1 MYRREYTSDWDFRDS
16 NTKEYTHCYHNYP
29 AMMIPQIARR
39 LICDFAPEGSVSMIL
54 DPYMGSGTTLVE
66 AAIKG
71 IDSVGIDVNPLARFI
86 AEVKT
91 TKFNINEVEESFN
104 YILRKIDSFDISAW
118 KHVET
123 DFKHITKHDY
133 WYSKENLIKLKY
145 LSSVI
150 DSMEFAAT
158 KSFFNLALAET
169 IRDVSFTRNGEFKRY
184 RIEANKIPT
193 YNPNPF
199 VLIADKIK
207 RNLDGLNNFLKDA
220 SEFTVN
226 ISDCNSV
233 YEIPHSLLAKESV
246 DMVVTSPP
254 YGDSRTTVAYGQF
267 SRWAGEWFRFPNAK
281 NIDRTLMGGMPKKID
296 SIDTVALATEL
307 EQIKQSDIKR
317 YYEVTT
323 FLDEYSRSIENVAG
337 VIRKGGR
344 VCYVVG
350 NRTVKDVQ
358 IPLDYFTAEIFEKH
372 GFKHEITYVRS
383 IPNKRMPSKTSP
395 SNKKGANVSTMTE
408 EYIVIMT
415 KL

>member
-66 AAIKG
+66 AAIKV

-118 KHVET
+118 KYVET

-307 EQIKQSDIKR
+307 EQVKQSDIKR
-317 YYEVTT
+317 YYEVNT

-337 VIRKGGR
+337 VIRKGG
-344 VCYVVG
+344 
-350 NRTVKDVQ
+350 
-358 IPLDYFTAEIFEKH
+358 
-372 GFKHEITYVRS
+372 
-383 IPNKRMPSKTSP
+383 
-395 SNKKGANVSTMTE
+395 
-408 EYIVIMT
+408 
-415 KL
+415 

>member
-1 MYRREYTSDWDFRDS
+1 
-16 NTKEYTHCYHNYP
+16 
-29 AMMIPQIARR
+29 MIPQIARK
-39 LICDFAPEGSVSMIL
+39 LICDFAPDDTLKMIL

-71 IDSVGIDVNPLARFI
+71 INSVGIDINPLARFI

-91 TKFNINEVEESFN
+91 TKFSIKAIEESFK
-104 YILRKIDSFDISAW
+104 YILEKINNFDINDW
-118 KHVET
+118 KYVET
-123 DFKHITKHDY
+123 DFDHITKHDY

-145 LSSVI
+145 LSSIINSLEIV
-150 DSMEFAAT
+150 ET
-158 KSFFNLALAET
+158 KPFFNLALAEI

-184 RIEANKIPT
+184 RIDAEKIPT

-199 VLIADKIK
+199 TLIVDKVK
-207 RNLDGLNNFLKDA
+207 RNMDGLNDFLKDA
-220 SEFTVN
+220 SKFTVN

-233 YEIPHSLLAKESV
+233 DKIPSSLLAKNSV

-267 SRWAGEWFRFPNAK
+267 SRWASEWFKFPNAK
-281 NIDRTLMGGMPKKID
+281 NIDRTLMGGIPKKIE
-296 SIDTVALATEL
+296 SIDTLALAKEL
-307 EQIKQSDIKR
+307 ELIKQSDVKR
-317 YYEVTT
+317 YYEVVT
-323 FLDEYSRSIENVAG
+323 FLDEYAQSIKNVAD
-337 VIRKGGR
+337 VVRQGGR

-350 NRTVKDVQ
+350 NRTVKEVQ
-358 IPLDYFTAEIFEKH
+358 IPLDYFTAEMFEKN

>member
-1 MYRREYTSDWDFRDS
+1 MYKREYTSNWDFREA

-29 AMMIPQIARR
+29 AMMIPQIARK
-39 LICDFAPEGSVSMIL
+39 LIWEFAPDDSLKLIL

-71 IDSVGIDVNPLARFI
+71 VDSIGIDINPLARFI

-91 TKFNINEVEESFN
+91 TKYNIKEIEESFK
-104 YILRKIDSFDISAW
+104 YILTGIDNFKINDWEYLESDFD
-118 KHVET
+118 HL
-123 DFKHITKHDY
+123 TKHDY
-133 WYSKENLIKLKY
+133 WYSKENLVKLKY
-145 LSSVI
+145 LSSII
-150 DSMEFAAT
+150 DKLETHST
-158 KSFFNLALAET
+158 KSFFNLALAEI

-184 RIEANKIPT
+184 RIEADKIPT

-199 VLIADKIK
+199 ILIVDKVK
-207 RNLDGLNNFLKDA
+207 RNMDGLKDFVKATSNFKAD
-220 SEFTVN
+220 

-233 YEIPHSLLAKESV
+233 HEMPNNLLGNRSV

-267 SRWAGEWFRFPNAK
+267 SRWASEWFKFPNAK
-281 NIDRTLMGGMPKKID
+281 NIDRTLMGGIPQKIEA
-296 SIDTVALATEL
+296 IETQALAKEL
-307 EQIKQSDIKR
+307 ALIKESDIKR
-317 YYEVTT
+317 YYEVVT
-323 FLDEYSRSIENVAG
+323 FLDEYSKSIMNVAN
-337 VIRKGGR
+337 VVRKGGR

-350 NRTVKDVQ
+350 NRTVKEVQ
-358 IPLDYFTAEIFEKH
+358 IPLDYFTAEMFEKN

-408 EYIVIMT
+408 EYILIMT

>member
-1 MYRREYTSDWDFRDS
+1 
-16 NTKEYTHCYHNYP
+16 
-29 AMMIPQIARR
+29 
-39 LICDFAPEGSVSMIL
+39 
-54 DPYMGSGTTLVE
+54 MGSGTTLVE

-118 KHVET
+118 KYVET

-184 RIEANKIPT
+184 RFEANKIPT

>member
-1 MYRREYTSDWDFRDS
+1 
-16 NTKEYTHCYHNYP
+16 
-29 AMMIPQIARR
+29 MMIPQIARK
-39 LICDFAPEGSVSMIL
+39 LICDFAPDDTLKMIL

-71 IDSVGIDVNPLARFI
+71 INSVGIDINPLARFI

-91 TKFNINEVEESFN
+91 TKFSIKAIEESFK
-104 YILRKIDSFDISAW
+104 YILEKINNFDINDW
-118 KHVET
+118 KYVET
-123 DFKHITKHDY
+123 DFDHITKHDY

-145 LSSVI
+145 LSSIINSLEIV
-150 DSMEFAAT
+150 ET
-158 KSFFNLALAET
+158 KPFFNLALAEI

-184 RIEANKIPT
+184 RIDAEKIPT

-199 VLIADKIK
+199 TLIVDKVK
-207 RNLDGLNNFLKDA
+207 RNMDGLNDFLKDA
-220 SEFTVN
+220 SKFTVN

-233 YEIPHSLLAKESV
+233 DKIPSSLLAKNSV

-267 SRWAGEWFRFPNAK
+267 SRWASEWFKFPNAK
-281 NIDRTLMGGMPKKID
+281 NIDRTLMGGIPKKIE
-296 SIDTVALATEL
+296 SIDTLALAKEL
-307 EQIKQSDIKR
+307 ELIKQSDVKR
-317 YYEVTT
+317 YYEVVT
-323 FLDEYSRSIENVAG
+323 FLDEYAQSIKNVAD
-337 VIRKGGR
+337 VVRQGGR

-350 NRTVKDVQ
+350 NRTVKEVQ
-358 IPLDYFTAEIFEKH
+358 IPLDYFTAEMFEKN

>member
-1 MYRREYTSDWDFRDS
+1 
-16 NTKEYTHCYHNYP
+16 
-29 AMMIPQIARR
+29 MIPQIARK
-39 LICDFAPEGSVSMIL
+39 LICDFAPDDTLKMIL

-71 IDSVGIDVNPLARFI
+71 INSVGIDINPLARFI

-91 TKFNINEVEESFN
+91 TKFSIKAIEESFK
-104 YILRKIDSFDISAW
+104 YILEKINNFDINDW
-118 KHVET
+118 KYVET
-123 DFKHITKHDY
+123 DFDHITKHDY

-145 LSSVI
+145 LSSIINSLEIV
-150 DSMEFAAT
+150 ET
-158 KSFFNLALAET
+158 KPFFNLALAEI

-184 RIEANKIPT
+184 RIDAEKIST

-199 VLIADKIK
+199 TLIVDKVK
-207 RNLDGLNNFLKDA
+207 RNMDGLNDFLKDA
-220 SEFTVN
+220 SKFTVN

-233 YEIPHSLLAKESV
+233 DKIPSSLLAKNSV

-267 SRWAGEWFRFPNAK
+267 SRWASEWFKFPNAK
-281 NIDRTLMGGMPKKID
+281 NIDRTLMGGIPKKIE
-296 SIDTVALATEL
+296 SIDTLALAKEL
-307 EQIKQSDIKR
+307 ELIKQSDVKR
-317 YYEVTT
+317 YYEVVT
-323 FLDEYSRSIENVAG
+323 FLDEYAQSIKNVAD
-337 VIRKGGR
+337 VVRQGGR

-350 NRTVKDVQ
+350 NRTVKEVQ
-358 IPLDYFTAEIFEKH
+358 IPLDYFTAEMFEKN

>member
-29 AMMIPQIARR
+29 AMMIPQIARK
-39 LICDFAPEGSVSMIL
+39 LICDYRPNDALNMIL

-71 IDSVGIDVNPLARFI
+71 INSVGIDINPLARFI
-86 AEVKT
+86 AEVKI
-91 TKFNINEVEESFN
+91 TKFNIIEIEKSFN
-104 YILRKIDSFDISAW
+104 DILKKIDSFEINDW
-118 KHVET
+118 KYIES
-123 DFKHITKHDY
+123 DFDHITKHDY

-145 LSSVI
+145 LSSII
-150 DSMEFAAT
+150 DNLEFIET
-158 KSFFNLALAET
+158 KSFFNLALAEI

-184 RIEANKIPT
+184 RIDAEKIPT

-199 VLIADKIK
+199 TLIVDKVK
-207 RNLDGLNNFLKDA
+207 RNIDGLNDFLKDT
-220 SEFTVN
+220 SIFTAK

-233 YEIPHSLLAKESV
+233 YEIPSSLLTKDSV

-267 SRWAGEWFRFPNAK
+267 SRWASEWFKFPNAK
-281 NIDRTLMGGMPKKID
+281 NIDRTLMGGIPKKVE
-296 SIDTVALATEL
+296 SIDTFALAKEL
-307 EQIKQSDIKR
+307 ELIKQSDVKR
-317 YYEVTT
+317 YYEVVT
-323 FLDEYSRSIENVAG
+323 FLDEYSQSIKNVAN
-337 VIRKGGR
+337 VVRKGGR

-350 NRTVKDVQ
+350 NRTVKEVQ
-358 IPLDYFTAEIFEKH
+358 IPLDYFTAEIFEKY

>member
-104 YILRKIDSFDISAW
+104 YILRKIDSFDISAV
-118 KHVET
+118 KFVAT
-123 DFKHITKHDY
+123 DFNHITKHDY
-133 WYSKENLIKLKY
+133 CYSKENLIKLKY

-358 IPLDYFTAEIFEKH
+358 IPLDYFTAEIFEKN